1 MAVQAFCPDRRFGE
15 LVHFSPFCYH
25 EKVSIY
31 TLLYKDLRPGN
42 SEVSGIGNFRPATN
56 RVLEPAR
63 CFPENVN
70 ILSGYYFD
78 RQQEA
83 LSMIVVLSKN
93 ISAHDKELVRI
104 YLRDRGFAVRDQQF
118 DGDEIIGAAGKGV
131 ADLRELGLLPGVER
145 VAATNKPYE
154 LVSRETRAE
163 DTIVTIGG
171 QAGNV
176 KIGGSR
182 ITVIAGP
189 CAVESREQIRETAER
204 VRESGAVLLRG
215 GAYKPRTSPYAFQGL
230 GMKGLEYMKEAGE
243 ACGMPIVTEVVSPE
257 LAVDMKDLTDMF
269 QIGARNMQNFEL
281 LKKVGSLGKPVLLK
295 RGPSATVEEWL
306 LSAEYLLAAGTKDVV
321 LCERGIRTFETYT
334 RNTLDISA
342 IPVVKGLS
350 HLPVIVDPS
359 HAVGIRA
366 KVSSAALAAI
376 AAGADGLT
384 VEVHPRPD
392 DALSDG
398 PQSLYPEQ
406 FEKLMRDIEALA
418 PVVGK
423 ELLRTPR
430 PNHSAFPGNAG
441 RQGGYAADTAGAS
454 GVSGADGKPVAYNG
468 ESGAFAEQAL
478 MRIFGEE
485 TPRIQVQSFR
495 GIFDAVLDGSACAG
509 VVPVENS
516 LAGSIHENYD
526 LFLRYPDIAIVGEV
540 KLRIVHCLIAD
551 ERADFDTISIVR
563 SHPQGFAQCRD
574 FLDKH
579 PSWILEACNDTASAV
594 TSIAREGAVKVAAIA
609 SAAAAKV
616 HGLKVLKEGIE
627 TNPLNYTRFLVIS
640 RKISGESSSGLPG
653 LAKDA
658 VAENAELAW
667 TPPSLGSKRPDK
679 ASLVFSVPDKP
690 GSLFACLKIM
700 ADRGLNLSK
709 LESRPIEGK
718 PWEYQFYAD
727 VSIPEQGDFFA
738 VMEEFKTRAEDFRFL
753 GAYRGSL

>member
-1 MAVQAFCPDRRFGE
+1 
-15 LVHFSPFCYH
+15 
-25 EKVSIY
+25 
-31 TLLYKDLRPGN
+31 
-42 SEVSGIGNFRPATN
+42 
-56 RVLEPAR
+56 
-63 CFPENVN
+63 
-70 ILSGYYFD
+70 
-78 RQQEA
+78 
-83 LSMIVVLSKN
+83 MIIVLSKH
-93 ISAHDKELVRI
+93 IDTHDKELIRI
-104 YLRDRGFAVRDQQF
+104 YLRDRGYAVRDQVF
-118 DGDEIIGAAGKGV
+118 GEDEVIGAAGKGV
-131 ADLRELGLLPGVER
+131 VDLRELGLLPGVER
-145 VAATNKPYE
+145 VAATSKPYE
-154 LVSRETRAE
+154 LVSRETKAE
-163 DTIVTIGG
+163 DTIVTVGS
-171 QAGNV
+171 QGNV

-230 GMKGLEYMKEAGE
+230 GMKGLEYMREAGE

-257 LAVDMKDLTDMF
+257 LAVDMRDLTDMF

-281 LKKVGSLGKPVLLK
+281 LKKVGSLGKAVLLK

-306 LSAEYLLAAGTKDVV
+306 LSAEYLLAAGTNDVV

-342 IPVVKGLS
+342 IPVVKSLS

-392 DALSDG
+392 EALSDG

-430 PNHSAFPGNAG
+430 PGFSAVRGGGGRPGSAG
-441 RQGGYAADTAGAS
+441 GDAEPA
-454 GVSGADGKPVAYNG
+454 GKPVVYNG

-485 TPRIQVQSFR
+485 APRTQAQSFK
-495 GIFDAVLDGSACAG
+495 GIFDAVLEGSACAG
-509 VVPVENS
+509 IVPVENS
-516 LAGSIHENYD
+516 LAGSIHENYE

-540 KLRIVHCLIAD
+540 KLRVVHCLIGD
-551 ERADFDTISIVR
+551 ERADMDSIAIVR

-579 PSWILEACNDTASAV
+579 PSWTLEACNDTATAV
-594 TSIAREGAVKVAAIA
+594 SSIAREGAVKVAAIA
-609 SAAAAKV
+609 GAAAAKI

-640 RKISGESSSGLPG
+640 RKFSAHGPGGEES
-653 LAKDA
+653 
-658 VAENAELAW
+658 AW
-667 TPPSLGSKRPDK
+667 MPPSLGSERPDK

-690 GSLFACLKIM
+690 GSLFACLEIM
-700 ADRGLNLSK
+700 AGNGLNLSK

-718 PWEYQFYAD
+718 PWEYQFYVD
-727 VSIPEQGDFFA
+727 VSIPERGDFFA
-738 VMEEFKTRAEDFRFL
+738 VMEDLKTHTENFRFL

>member
-1 MAVQAFCPDRRFGE
+1 
-15 LVHFSPFCYH
+15 
-25 EKVSIY
+25 
-31 TLLYKDLRPGN
+31 
-42 SEVSGIGNFRPATN
+42 
-56 RVLEPAR
+56 
-63 CFPENVN
+63 
-70 ILSGYYFD
+70 
-78 RQQEA
+78 
-83 LSMIVVLSKN
+83 MIVVLSKG
-93 ISAHDKELVRI
+93 ITSHDKELVRI

-118 DGDEIIGAAGKGV
+118 GEDEVIGASGKGV
-131 ADLRELGLLPGVER
+131 TDLRELALLPGVER
-145 VAATNKPYE
+145 VAATSKPYE
-154 LVSRETRAE
+154 LASRETRAE
-163 DTIVTIGG
+163 DSIVTVGG
-171 QAGNV
+171 TGTGVPQV

-215 GAYKPRTSPYAFQGL
+215 GAYKPRSSPYAFQGL

-243 ACGMPIVTEVVSPE
+243 TCGMPIVTEVVSPE
-257 LAVDMKDLTDMF
+257 FVVDMKDLTDMF

-281 LKKVGSLGKPVLLK
+281 LKKVGALGKPVLLK
-295 RGPSATVEEWL
+295 RGPSATIEEWL
-306 LSAEYLLAAGTKDVV
+306 LSAEYLLAAGTRDVV

-384 VEVHPRPD
+384 VEVHPHPD

-423 ELLRTPR
+423 ELLRTPHTAAAEKTIT
-430 PNHSAFPGNAG
+430 PVNASAISINTGIAF
-441 RQGGYAADTAGAS
+441 
-454 GVSGADGKPVAYNG
+454 NG

-478 MRIFGEE
+478 MRVFGEE
-485 TPRIQVQSFR
+485 AKRTQVQSFK
-495 GIFDAVLDGSACAG
+495 GIFDAVLEGSAAAG
-509 VVPVENS
+509 IVPVENS
-516 LAGSIHENYD
+516 LTGSIHENYD

-540 KLRIVHCLIAD
+540 KLRIVHCLIGD
-551 ERADFDTISIVR
+551 ERATLDSIAIVR
-563 SHPQGFAQCRD
+563 SHPQGFAQCRE

-579 PSWILEACNDTASAV
+579 PLWVLEASNDTAGAV
-594 TSIAREGAVKVAAIA
+594 VSIAREGAVKVAAIA
-609 SAAAAKV
+609 GEAAARA
-616 HGLKVLKEGIE
+616 HGLKVIKEGIE

-640 RKISGESSSGLPG
+640 RKAAADDNFDRI
-653 LAKDA
+653 A
-658 VAENAELAW
+658 VNG
-667 TPPSLGSKRPDK
+667 GSFGSERSNK

-690 GSLFACLKIM
+690 GSLFACLQIM
-700 ADRGLNLSK
+700 ADQGINLSK
-709 LESRPIEGK
+709 LESRPIQGK

-727 VSIPEQGDFFA
+727 VSIPEKDGGFA
-738 VMEEFKTRAEDFRFL
+738 AAMENLKKHTEDFHFL